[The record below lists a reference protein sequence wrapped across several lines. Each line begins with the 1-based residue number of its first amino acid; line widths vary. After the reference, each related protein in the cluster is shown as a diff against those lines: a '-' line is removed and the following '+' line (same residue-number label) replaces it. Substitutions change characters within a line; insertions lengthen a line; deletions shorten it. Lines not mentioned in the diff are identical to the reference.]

1 MAMVYIAFLFDL
13 KALYNLLTRRRLGK
27 ILSWFISVM
36 IQITTFKTTAVEA
49 VATCT
54 SSPPSSTDTH
64 RPPNLG
70 LVVGLTADS
79 GNDGG

>member
-1 MAMVYIAFLFDL
+1 
-13 KALYNLLTRRRLGK
+13 
-27 ILSWFISVM
+27 M

-54 SSPPSSTDTH
+54 SSPPSSTHTR